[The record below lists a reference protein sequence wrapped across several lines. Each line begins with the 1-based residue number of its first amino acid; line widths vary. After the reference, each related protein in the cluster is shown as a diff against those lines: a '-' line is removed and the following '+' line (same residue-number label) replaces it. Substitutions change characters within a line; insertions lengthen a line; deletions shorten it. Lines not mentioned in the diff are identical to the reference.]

1 MAKLT
6 RKSYQ
11 RKAMVVGAT
20 AFAGIALV
28 ATGFAAWVISSSAT
42 KNVQGGVQ
50 VGTISNKSITFGD
63 ITLKAL
69 DEKDSRT
76 YFSFEPTKEDKSGR
90 VRCDGDNWENLSLK
104 VKGTYSPASYVNK
117 FSIGLRMGTVN
128 AADNKFTV
136 GTEDEKRMEKAQT
149 DQYIVLPE
157 CWAGGEAAKD
167 TNKADGVSVDTN
179 GAGANA
185 SGIKITVADDVATFE
200 YTISFAWGDHFKG
213 TKGETQQNLNPSEYY
228 DSKEGLAAHP
238 GEEYKADLAKFY
250 EGMTG
255 TKYDEKKPEAD
266 SFKTLNFAVIV
277 KADTTGS
284 AA

>member
-20 AFAGIALV
+20 AFAGIALM

-42 KNVQGGVQ
+42 KNVPGGVQ
-50 VGTISNKSITFGD
+50 VGTISEKSITFGE
-63 ITLKAL
+63 ITIKAL
-69 DEKDSRT
+69 DEGDTRN

-90 VRCDGDNWENLSLK
+90 VRCDGENWENLSLK

-117 FSIGLRMGTVN
+117 FSLGLRMGTVN
-128 AADNKFTV
+128 PADNKFTV
-136 GTEDEKRMEKAQT
+136 GTDDETRMEKAQT
-149 DQYIVLPE
+149 DEYIVLPE
-157 CWAGGEAAKD
+157 CWAGGTAAS
-167 TNKADGVSVDTN
+167 TKADGVSVDTN
-179 GAGANA
+179 GAGASA
-185 SGIKITVADDVATFE
+185 SGFNITVEGDVATFE
-200 YTISFAWGDHFKG
+200 YTISFAWGEHFKG

-228 DSKEGLAAHP
+228 DSAEGLAAYP
-238 GEEYKADLAKFY
+238 NEEYKTDLIKFY

-255 TKYDEKKPEAD
+255 QTYSKDHSETDP
-266 SFKTLNFAVIV
+266 FKTLNFAVIV

-284 AA
+284 AAA